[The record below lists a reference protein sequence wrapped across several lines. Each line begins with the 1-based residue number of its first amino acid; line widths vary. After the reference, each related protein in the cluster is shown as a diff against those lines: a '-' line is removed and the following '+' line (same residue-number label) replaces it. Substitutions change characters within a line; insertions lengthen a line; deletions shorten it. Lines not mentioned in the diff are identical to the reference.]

1 MERNTK
7 IYLLLCQEI
16 FLYIFF
22 YLPYDYYINLYLQAI
37 KILYNVIFQC
47 IRKVE
52 LGMLLVFSE
61 DNIGGLASEK
71 N

>member
-1 MERNTK
+1 MSRN
-7 IYLLLCQEI
+7 I
-16 FLYIFF
+16 LYIFF
-22 YLPYDYYINLYLQAI
+22 FLQNDYYINLYLQAI

>member
-22 YLPYDYYINLYLQAI
+22 FLLNDYYINLYLQAI

>member
-1 MERNTK
+1 MESNTK

>member
-22 YLPYDYYINLYLQAI
+22 YLLNDYYINLYLQAI

>member
-22 YLPYDYYINLYLQAI
+22 YLLYDYYINLYLQAI